1 MTQNNQR
8 DNSTQHRALRELER
22 AESLIASLPADAVQ
36 QQHLAAMG
44 LLAAFVAHECRNRLT
59 PIVGYARA
67 ASRSPN
73 DHDLV
78 QKAMT
83 RIGESARDLANLSE
97 MILGSVSTAPANGR
111 VDLAWKL
118 ACKHMADARSEDEF
132 QFTSCIE
139 PDLVVRLAQTS
150 LEHVF
155 ENLLRNAITAG
166 HQGGEIRVAAS
177 STRNNRAIIEIQDS
191 SGGMESHLME
201 TACDPLKGSAGGTG
215 LGLALCKFLI
225 ETAGGSIAIESIPNE
240 GVTVRIELPKA
251 EVVQHT
257 ESTQAEAT
265 KHLPD

>member
-1 MTQNNQR
+1 
-8 DNSTQHRALRELER
+8 
-22 AESLIASLPADAVQ
+22 
-36 QQHLAAMG
+36 MG

-118 ACKHMADARSEDEF
+118 ACEHMADILSEDGF
-132 QFTSCIE
+132 RFTSCIE
-139 PDLVVRLAQTS
+139 PNLVVRLAQTS

-155 ENLLRNAITAG
+155 ENLLRNAVTAG
-166 HQGGEIRVAAS
+166 QHRGEIRITAS
-177 STRNNRAIIEIQDS
+177 STRNNKVRIEIQDS
-191 SGGMESHLME
+191 SGGMESHSME
-201 TACDPLKGSAGGTG
+201 TAFDPLKGSAGGTG

-225 ETAGGSIAIESIPNE
+225 ESAGGRIEIESIPNQ
-240 GVTVRIELPKA
+240 GTIVRIELPKA
-251 EVVQHT
+251 EIVQHS
-257 ESTQAEAT
+257 EPTQAEAT